1 LQQPLFRGIKQALR
15 LALMQAL
22 TINGRTYEQIG
33 DSQHRLSTT
42 MQPINIGKTLVVHL
56 QGCRRNR
63 THVVLWQAGYYMPS
77 SEMET

>member
-1 LQQPLFRGIKQALR
+1 
-15 LALMQAL
+15 
-22 TINGRTYEQIG
+22 
-33 DSQHRLSTT
+33 